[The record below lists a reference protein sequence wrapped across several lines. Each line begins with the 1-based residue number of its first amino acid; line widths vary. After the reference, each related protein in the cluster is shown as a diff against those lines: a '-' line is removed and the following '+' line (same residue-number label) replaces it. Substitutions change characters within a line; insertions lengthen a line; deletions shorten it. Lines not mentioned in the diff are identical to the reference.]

1 MPEHDDIDEVRAE
14 EERRGKRPTDIA
26 EKKRKLLLRKKFR
39 EAIQSGNEEQ
49 FRQMLINDLGQLPG
63 SPAYDA
69 SLRAWKA
76 YHGER

>member
-14 EERRGKRPTDIA
+14 EERRGKKPIDLA

-49 FRQMLINDLGQLPG
+49 FRQMLIDDLGQAPG
-63 SPAYDA
+63 SPEHEA
-69 SLRAWKA
+69 SLKAWKA